1 MKQRI
6 QKTEWKP
13 KNSSRKHERG
23 KARKRATLFK
33 KAFSSFV
40 SSSFRAFVM
49 AFSSFLVLMNSVFIV
64 LMAFLTLLLSPFPAE
79 AQERRIPFAPGEKLF
94 FEVRW
99 AFIPAAEGVLEIL
112 PMDTIDGRK
121 CYHFTMTSRTYEFV
135 DVFYKVRDRIEGFTD
150 EGMTRSVL
158 YKKTQDGKST
168 RRISVN
174 FDWEKLEARYS
185 NFDKSGEPVS
195 ILPGSFDPLSVF
207 YAFRLFQLKEGEEL
221 KAPVTDGKKC
231 VVGRA
236 RVIKREKIKVKDTV
250 YDTFLV
256 EPDIEQ
262 LGAVF
267 EKIKNAKFQIWVTA
281 DGASIPVRVKS
292 EILVGSFVA
301 ELVSITRPPR

>member
-1 MKQRI
+1 MKFLSI
-6 QKTEWKP
+6 FLL
-13 KNSSRKHERG
+13 NL
-23 KARKRATLFK
+23 LFL
-33 KAFSSFV
+33 FISF
-40 SSSFRAFVM
+40 APC
-49 AFSSFLVLMNSVFIV
+49 A
-64 LMAFLTLLLSPFPAE
+64 
-79 AQERRIPFAPGEKLF
+79 AQEKQIPFSPGEKLF

-112 PMDTIDGRK
+112 PMETVDGVK

-158 YKKTQDGKST
+158 YKKTQDGKRK

-174 FDWEKLEARYS
+174 FDWEKLQARYS
-185 NFDKSGEPVS
+185 NFDERGEPVS

-221 KAPVTDGKKC
+221 KAPVTDGRKC

-236 RVIKREKIKVKDTV
+236 KVVKREKIKVKDTV

-256 EPDIEQ
+256 EPDLEQ
-262 LGAVF
+262 LGGVF
-267 EKIKNAKFQIWVTA
+267 EKSRNAKLQIWVTA

-292 EILVGSFVA
+292 EVLVGSFVA
-301 ELVSITRPPR
+301 ELVSLTRPPR

>member
-1 MKQRI
+1 MI
-6 QKTEWKP
+6 HFLP
-13 KNSSRKHERG
+13 L
-23 KARKRATLFK
+23 TLTISILLI
-33 KAFSSFV
+33 SSF
-40 SSSFRAFVM
+40 
-49 AFSSFLVLMNSVFIV
+49 
-64 LMAFLTLLLSPFPAE
+64 PCD

-99 AFIPAAEGVLEIL
+99 AFIPAAEGFLEIL
-112 PMDTIDGRK
+112 PMETIDGRK
-121 CYHFTMTSRTYEFV
+121 CYHFAMTSRTFDFV

-158 YKKTQDGKST
+158 YKKTQDGKRK
-168 RRISVN
+168 RRITVN

-185 NFDKSGEPVS
+185 NFDEIGEPVS
-195 ILPGSFDPLSVF
+195 ILPGSFDPLSAF
-207 YAFRLFQLKEGEEL
+207 YALRLFQLKQGEVL
-221 KAPVTDGKKC
+221 KASVTDGRKC
-231 VVGRA
+231 VVGGA
-236 RVIKREKIKVKDTV
+236 KVIKREKIKVKDTV

-292 EILVGSFVA
+292 EVLVGSFVA
-301 ELVSITRPPR
+301 ELVSATGLTQLQASR

>member
-1 MKQRI
+1 MKSLSI
-6 QKTEWKP
+6 FLL
-13 KNSSRKHERG
+13 NL
-23 KARKRATLFK
+23 LF
-33 KAFSSFV
+33 
-40 SSSFRAFVM
+40 
-49 AFSSFLVLMNSVFIV
+49 
-64 LMAFLTLLLSPFPAE
+64 LLLAFAPCSS
-79 AQERRIPFAPGEKLF
+79 QEKRIPFAPGEKLF

-112 PMDTIDGRK
+112 PMETLDGRK

-158 YKKTQDGKST
+158 YKKTQDGKRK

-174 FDWEKLEARYS
+174 FDWEKLQARYS
-185 NFDKSGEPVS
+185 NFDERGEPVS

-221 KAPVTDGKKC
+221 RASVTDGRRC
-231 VVGRA
+231 VVGKA
-236 RVIKREKIKVKDTV
+236 KVIKREKIKVKNTL

-256 EPDIEQ
+256 EPDLEQ
-262 LGAVF
+262 LGGVF
-267 EKIKNAKFQIWVTA
+267 EKSKDAKLQIWVTA

-292 EILVGSFVA
+292 EVLVGSFVA
-301 ELVSITRPPR
+301 ELVSLTRPSP